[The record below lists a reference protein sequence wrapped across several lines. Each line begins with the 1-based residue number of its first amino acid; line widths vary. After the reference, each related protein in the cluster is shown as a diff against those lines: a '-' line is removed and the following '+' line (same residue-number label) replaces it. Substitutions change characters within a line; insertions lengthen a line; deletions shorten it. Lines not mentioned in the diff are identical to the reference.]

1 MDYPHP
7 NQKTMVQGDGVARG
21 QFLCGP
27 YTCTVCLTLSHMASA
42 VFIAIENE
50 CGTSVAGG
58 LT

>member
-1 MDYPHP
+1 
-7 NQKTMVQGDGVARG
+7 MVQGDGVARG

-50 CGTSVAGG
+50 CGTSLAGG